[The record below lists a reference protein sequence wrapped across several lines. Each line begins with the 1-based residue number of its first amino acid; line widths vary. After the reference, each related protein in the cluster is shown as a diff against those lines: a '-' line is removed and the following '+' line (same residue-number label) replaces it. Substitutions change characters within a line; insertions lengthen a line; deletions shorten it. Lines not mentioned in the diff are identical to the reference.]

1 MTRADH
7 ETDGP
12 ATPLARPKA
21 PIPTP
26 FYYGWLILAVTV
38 VSAGLSGTTSQLFT
52 SIMVNPLTDEMGWTR
67 TQMAGALTIGVFAT
81 AALSPILG
89 RLTDQH
95 GPRAI
100 MSVGAVVVAAG
111 FVAVANMRTL
121 WQWYV
126 SYVIARGVAQ
136 AALSGVVSSTTITN
150 WFIRKR
156 GRALG
161 IMSSSF
167 QLSSTFLIPLA
178 QFVILRWGWRI
189 VYMLLGAAT
198 AVMVLIPAAVFL
210 RKRPEDIGLLPDGA
224 QPAAA
229 PATESGPP
237 RAAGTQSTE
246 INFTAKEAMATRT
259 FWWLVGA
266 QFVTLLVTGSV
277 TFHLVAYFTDIG
289 VSPGA
294 RAFAASLFAF
304 ASGFSNTMWGYLAE
318 RFSERL
324 LGIAATLLGGASMVL
339 IILLRGD
346 LAALLLT
353 VFYGAT
359 ARGQG
364 AVLQLLIAQYYGRAS
379 FGAVSGTLLPIGYIG
394 LGIGPLI
401 GSVVYDLT
409 GTYVAFLVTLVGL
422 HVLSALFLLAAV
434 RPRLP
439 ERLRTATAR

>member
-1 MTRADH
+1 
-7 ETDGP
+7 
-12 ATPLARPKA
+12 
-21 PIPTP
+21 
-26 FYYGWLILAVTV
+26 
-38 VSAGLSGTTSQLFT
+38 
-52 SIMVNPLTDEMGWTR
+52 
-67 TQMAGALTIGVFAT
+67 
-81 AALSPILG
+81 
-89 RLTDQH
+89 
-95 GPRAI
+95 
-100 MSVGAVVVAAG
+100 
-111 FVAVANMRTL
+111 
-121 WQWYV
+121 
-126 SYVIARGVAQ
+126 
-136 AALSGVVSSTTITN
+136 
-150 WFIRKR
+150 
-156 GRALG
+156 
-161 IMSSSF
+161 MSSSF

-178 QFVILRWGWRI
+178 QFVILRWGWRL
-189 VYMLLGAAT
+189 VYTLLGAAT

-277 TFHLVAYFTDIG
+277 TFHLVSYFTDIG

-324 LGIAATLLGGASMVL
+324 LGIASTLLGGASMVL
-339 IILLRGD
+339 IIMLRGD